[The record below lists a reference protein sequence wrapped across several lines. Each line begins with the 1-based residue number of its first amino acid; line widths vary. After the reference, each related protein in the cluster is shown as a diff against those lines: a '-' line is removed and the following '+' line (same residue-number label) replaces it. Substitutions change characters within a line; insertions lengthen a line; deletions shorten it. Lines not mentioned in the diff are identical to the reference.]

1 MSNVAEFI
9 EVRKSIETLARQ
21 ITLSVEQHTV
31 QNSKQH
37 LDEANRQLEVLKAM
51 VDNDVQVIVAGR
63 LSRQLTGLGTK
74 VESVL
79 SKLPAS
85 KRLAGGKKPA
95 AKKPAGKKLKTA
107 AITVSAE
114 PLEVAEIVIFER
126 P

>member
-74 VESVL
+74 VETVL

-85 KRLAGGKKPA
+85 KRVAGKKA
-95 AKKPAGKKLKTA
+95 APKKPAGKRSKAA

-114 PLEVAEIVIFER
+114 PLEVPEIVIFER

>member
-85 KRLAGGKKPA
+85 KRLAAGKKPA